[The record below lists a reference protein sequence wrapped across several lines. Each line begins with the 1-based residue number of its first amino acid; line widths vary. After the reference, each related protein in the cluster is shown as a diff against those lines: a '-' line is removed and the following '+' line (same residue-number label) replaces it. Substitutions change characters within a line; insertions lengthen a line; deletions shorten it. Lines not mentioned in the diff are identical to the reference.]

1 MHDYRKLRVWHD
13 AIELA
18 VEVYQLTNAFP
29 ASERFNLISQMNR
42 AAVSVGSNIGE
53 GAGRSS
59 NPEFIQFL
67 HYASGSCTELITQL
81 TIAKRLGFTSETGAE
96 TVSMRIQS
104 VHRQVISLIQT
115 LRKG

>member
-13 AIELA
+13 AIEPA
-18 VEVYQLTNAFP
+18 VEVYQLTRLFP
-29 ASERFNLISQMNR
+29 TEEKFNLISQMNR

-59 NPEFIQFL
+59 NAEFIQFL
-67 HYASGSCTELITQL
+67 HYASGSCTELITQII
-81 TIAKRLGFTSETGAE
+81 IAQRLGFALPA
-96 TVSMRIQS
+96 TVDPVMERIKS
-104 VHRQVISLIQT
+104 VHRQVFALIQM

>member
-18 VEVYQLTNAFP
+18 VEVYQLTALFP
-29 ASERFNLISQMNR
+29 ASEKFNLISQMNR

-53 GAGRSS
+53 GAGRGS
-59 NPEFIQFL
+59 NAEFIQFL

-81 TIAKRLGFTSETGAE
+81 TIAERLGFATPVGAE
-96 TVSMRIQS
+96 LAAERIKS
-104 VHRQVISLIQT
+104 VHRQVFTLIQT
-115 LRKG
+115 LRKE